1 MQVELLSL
9 IAARTGHFR
18 LESGHHGSLW
28 LDLDP
33 LFLRPGRLE
42 RFVAGLT
49 DKLAG
54 HAVEAVC
61 GPLTGGAFLAQSV
74 AAALDVEFYYT
85 ERVAPTDHD
94 ALYAV
99 QYRLP
104 GGLRER
110 VRGKP
115 VAVVDD
121 VINAGSA
128 LRGTLA
134 ELRACGATPVAAGA
148 LLVLG
153 SAAASWC
160 AEQGLPLES
169 VAALANEI
177 WAPAE
182 CPLCAAGVPLEDL
195 TRETADRRRP
205 GHRAIGNDQA
215 QRRFHP

>member
-1 MQVELLSL
+1 MPAMQTELLTL
-9 IAARTGHFR
+9 IAARNGHFR

-28 LDLDP
+28 LDLDS
-33 LFLRPGRLE
+33 LFVRPGRLR
-42 RFVAGLT
+42 RFVAGLA
-49 DKLAG
+49 DKLAR
-54 HAVEAVC
+54 HHIEAVC

-85 ERVAPTDHD
+85 QRFVPPQRD

-99 QYRLP
+99 TYHMP

-110 VRGKP
+110 AQGKS

-134 ELRACGATPVAAGA
+134 ELRACDATPAAVGA

-153 SAAASWC
+153 SAAASLC
-160 AEQGLPLES
+160 ADQNLPLETI
-169 VAALANEI
+169 AHLPNEV

-182 CPLCAAGVPLEDL
+182 CPLCAAQAPLEDP
-195 TRETADRRRP
+195 TAGKPERTP
-205 GHRAIGNDQA
+205 
-215 QRRFHP
+215 

>member
-1 MQVELLSL
+1 MQSELLTL
-9 IAARTGHFR
+9 IAARNGHFR

-33 LFLRPGRLE
+33 LFLRPGRLR
-42 RFVAGLT
+42 RFVAGLA
-49 DKLAG
+49 DKLAA
-54 HAVEAVC
+54 HSVEAVC

-85 ERVAPTDHD
+85 QRVALSPRD

-99 QYRLP
+99 QYRMP

-110 VRGKP
+110 VRGKA
-115 VAVVDD
+115 VAIVDD

-128 LRGTLA
+128 VRRTLA
-134 ELRACGATPVAAGA
+134 ELRACGATPVAVGT

-153 SAAASWC
+153 SAAASLC
-160 AEQGLPLES
+160 AEQAIPLEYL
-169 VAALANEI
+169 AALPNEV

-195 TRETADRRRP
+195 TA
-205 GHRAIGNDQA
+205 
-215 QRRFHP
+215 

>member
-1 MQVELLSL
+1 MQSELLTL
-9 IAARTGHFR
+9 IAARNGHFK

-33 LFLRPGRLE
+33 LFVRPGRLR
-42 RFVAGLT
+42 RFVAGLA

-54 HAVEAVC
+54 HTVEAVC
-61 GPLTGGAFLAQSV
+61 GPLTGGAFLAQAV

-85 ERVAPTDHD
+85 ERVVPAERN

-99 QYRLP
+99 TYRLP

-110 VRGKP
+110 AQGKS

-128 LRGTLA
+128 VRGTLA
-134 ELRACGATPVAAGA
+134 ELRTCGATPTAVGA

-153 SAAASWC
+153 SAAASLC
-160 AEQGLPLES
+160 ADQALPLETI
-169 VAALANEI
+169 AALPNEI
-177 WAPAE
+177 WSPAE
-182 CPLCAAGVPLEDL
+182 CPLCAAQTPLEDL
-195 TRETADRRRP
+195 TEVFRLSPVAMV
-205 GHRAIGNDQA
+205 
-215 QRRFHP
+215 

>member
-1 MQVELLSL
+1 MQAELLNL
-9 IAARTGHFR
+9 IAARNGHFR

-33 LFLRPGRLE
+33 LFVRPGRLR
-42 RFVAGLT
+42 RFVAA
-49 DKLAG
+49 LADRLARHG
-54 HAVEAVC
+54 VEAVC

-85 ERVAPTDHD
+85 ERVVPAQRD

-99 QYRLP
+99 TYRLP

-110 VRGKP
+110 VRGKS

-121 VINAGSA
+121 VVNAGSA
-128 LRGTLA
+128 LRGTVA
-134 ELRACGATPVAAGA
+134 ELRACGARPAAAGA

-160 AEQGLPLES
+160 AGQGLPLETI
-169 VAALANEI
+169 AALPNEI

-182 CPLCAAGVPLEDL
+182 CPLCAAGEPLEDYGRQVL
-195 TRETADRRRP
+195 QIIR
-205 GHRAIGNDQA
+205 
-215 QRRFHP
+215 

>member
-1 MQVELLSL
+1 MQSDLLAL
-9 IAARTGHFR
+9 IAARNGHFK

-33 LFLRPGRLE
+33 LFVRPGRLR
-42 RFVAGLT
+42 RFVAGLA

-61 GPLTGGAFLAQSV
+61 GPLTGGAFLAQAV

-85 ERVAPTDHD
+85 ERVVPAERS

-99 QYRLP
+99 TYRLP

-110 VRGKP
+110 VRGKSI
-115 VAVVDD
+115 AVVDD
-121 VINAGSA
+121 VVNAGSA

-134 ELRACGATPVAAGA
+134 ELRACGARPAAAGA

-160 AEQGLPLES
+160 AEQAIPLETI
-169 VAALANEI
+169 AQLPNEI
-177 WAPAE
+177 WTPAE

-195 TRETADRRRP
+195 TAGGP
-205 GHRAIGNDQA
+205 G
-215 QRRFHP
+215 